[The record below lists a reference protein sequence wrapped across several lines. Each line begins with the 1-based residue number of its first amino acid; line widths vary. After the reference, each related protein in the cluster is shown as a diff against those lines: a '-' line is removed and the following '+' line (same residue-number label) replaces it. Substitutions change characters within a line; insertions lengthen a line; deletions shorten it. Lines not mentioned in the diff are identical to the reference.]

1 MTVGVKVGLSKE
13 QRWDLAVSI
22 QTSRAMTVDM
32 KVGVRNK
39 GRSLR
44 CQRALISEAT
54 GRCINTSD
62 PALGD
67 DGGHIQ
73 VEVKI
78 NCQSRDLWLNYC
90 TIILNYLFLTF
101 CKLYAHRHR
110 PCSLV
115 LIQQAFT
122 LTFTPTV
129 IVHYSLVLIRREPHP
144 CSLTP
149 LRALVRI
156 DTP

>member
-115 LIQQAFT
+115 CIHSYLHT
-122 LTFTPTV
+122 
-129 IVHYSLVLIRREPHP
+129 HCHR
-144 CSLTP
+144 P
-149 LRALVRI
+149 LLACI
-156 DTP
+156 DTARASSLLTHTTPSPRSY